1 MITSD
6 KYRQALEDYA
16 AATGEHI
23 ENPQRLAM
31 HLAAVSFHLLDG
43 EDMTAQLMA
52 ACSEIGHKQ
61 LDRDDVVV
69 HQTGG
74 GLVTVSSEELNSSS
88 GHRTFPVQ
96 EAIIRFARSL
106 SDGRR

>member
-43 EDMTAQLMA
+43 EDITAQLMG
-52 ACSEIGHKQ
+52 ACSVIKGQ
-61 LDRDDVVV
+61 LEEDDVAI
-69 HQTGG
+69 HQIDEEM
-74 GLVTVSSEELNSSS
+74 VTVSSAAHASSS
-88 GHRTFPVQ
+88 SHKTFPVQ
-96 EAIIRFARSL
+96 EAIIRLARKL
-106 SDGRR
+106 TK